1 MAWYEILISILSGLV
16 AIIPLVVKLVEYVEK
31 AVKEKNWNDLLQLV
45 TNLMKEAE
53 NKFDNGADRRE
64 WVLMMVKASADT
76 INYDIDIDAVGDL
89 IDSLCEMTK
98 VVNAKN
104 KEAVNES
111 SEEVSE

>member
-104 KEAVNES
+104 KEVVNES